1 MSKSLGTGIDPLDE
15 IEKHGA
21 DGVRFGL
28 LAMSSSQDVRYSAEK
43 VQQGEQLTNKLWN
56 ASRLIL
62 TRVDP
67 EARAE
72 ARPRA
77 IEDRWLLSRLAAAR
91 ATVDQH
97 VAEFDFSHAALALYD
112 FVYGELC
119 DWYLELVK
127 PRLYETEGEERA
139 DLDATLLHVLTET
152 LQLAHPVIPFV
163 TEEIWSFVP
172 GAEGLLAERQVGTAT
187 GERDEEAER
196 ALTDA
201 IAAVQALR
209 GWRDGV
215 GAAAGARI
223 PARLEAAGYEQ
234 TAAHVARLA
243 RIELGDA
250 NGASDAATIA
260 IPGGAVIVHASDAV
274 DLGAAERKLAERRA
288 SLEKEVARCE
298 GKLANEGFVAK
309 APEAVVAAEREKL
322 ARLREELGS
331 L

>member
-1 MSKSLGTGIDPLDE
+1 
-15 IEKHGA
+15 
-21 DGVRFGL
+21 
-28 LAMSSSQDVRYSAEK
+28 
-43 VQQGEQLTNKLWN
+43 
-56 ASRLIL
+56 
-62 TRVDP
+62 
-67 EARAE
+67 
-72 ARPRA
+72 
-77 IEDRWLLSRLAAAR
+77 R
-91 ATVDQH
+91 ATVEQH
-97 VAEFDFSHAALALYD
+97 VAAFDFSHAALALYD

-172 GAEGLLAERQVGTAT
+172 GAKGLLAERQAQAASDA
-187 GERDEEAER
+187 RDEQAER
-196 ALTDA
+196 ALADA

-243 RIELGDA
+243 RIVLGDA
-250 NGASDAATIA
+250 NGAADAATIA
-260 IPGGAVIVHASDAV
+260 IPGGTVIVHASDAV
-274 DLGAAERKLAERRA
+274 DLGAAERKVRERRRT
-288 SLEKEVARCE
+288 LEAEIARCE
-298 GKLANEGFVAK
+298 GKLANQGFVAK
-309 APEAVVAAEREKL
+309 APEAVVEAERAKL
-322 ARLREELGS
+322 AELRAELGS

>member
-1 MSKSLGTGIDPLDE
+1 M
-15 IEKHGA
+15 
-21 DGVRFGL
+21 
-28 LAMSSSQDVRYSAEK
+28 
-43 VQQGEQLTNKLWN
+43 
-56 ASRLIL
+56 
-62 TRVDP
+62 
-67 EARAE
+67 
-72 ARPRA
+72 
-77 IEDRWLLSRLAAAR
+77 
-91 ATVDQH
+91 
-97 VAEFDFSHAALALYD
+97 
-112 FVYGELC
+112 
-119 DWYLELVK
+119 K

-172 GAEGLLAERQVGTAT
+172 GADGLLAERRADAGTDA
-187 GERDEEAER
+187 RDAEAER
-196 ALTDA
+196 EIADA

-223 PARLEAAGYEQ
+223 PARLEAVGYER
-234 TAAHVARLA
+234 TAAHVARLT
-243 RIELGDA
+243 RIELGEA
-250 NGASDAATIA
+250 NGAESGSRQPAPNATIA

-274 DLGAAERKLAERRA
+274 DLGAAERKLAERRTK
-288 SLEKEVARCE
+288 LEQEIARCD

-322 ARLREELGS
+322 AQLREELGA